1 MPTSGDDCGKSFF
14 CLALSAIT
22 KETMAA
28 ISPIPKKTIPI
39 IANTSPKT
47 GTEVS
52 KKWKST
58 PATPNK
64 MPIKQSATEPHATS
78 TLKSPRVFG

>member
-1 MPTSGDDCGKSFF
+1 MPISGDDCGKSFF
-14 CLALSAIT
+14 CFALSAIT
-22 KETMAA
+22 KETIAA

-52 KKWKST
+52 RKWKST
-58 PATPNK
+58 PATPNN
-64 MPIKQSATEPHATS
+64 MPTRQSATEPHATS
-78 TLKSPRVFG
+78 TLRFPSAFG